1 MSEYKSVVTRLSAL
15 AQATRLRV
23 FRLLIEAG
31 ATGIPATEIA
41 ERLDV
46 RRNLMSTHLNIL
58 ASAGLTTTRREGR
71 RIYHAGG
78 LAAVNQHGPLLRVS
92 LEVKRHPQ
100 PGGVV
105 AIVLEEGEEPPSTMR
120 ERFTPLMRA
129 GS

>member
-15 AQATRLRV
+15 AQETRLRV

-71 RIYHAGG
+71 RIYHAVD
-78 LAAVNQHGPLLRVS
+78 LAAARELIGFLVQDCCNG
-92 LEVKRHPQ
+92 HPEICEEL
-100 PGGVV
+100 V
-105 AIVLEEGEEPPSTMR
+105 AAAMPIRQCCEDATL
-120 ERFTPLMRA
+120 
-129 GS
+129 